1 MPVKTKAT
9 IHEFTIVLANV
20 EELTPDLAEWRLYE
34 VFDDGTAG
42 SCNGE
47 VFIDFHRKAPTFS
60 EAVQSALADVHK
72 AAQEVARVQTEESR
86 LVEQINAALM

>member
-20 EELTPDLAEWRLYE
+20 EELTAELADALYE

-60 EAVQSALADVHK
+60 EAVQSAMADVHK

-86 LVEQINAALM
+86 LVEQINAALI

>member
-20 EELTPDLAEWRLYE
+20 EELTPDLANGLYE

-47 VFIDFHRKAPTFS
+47 VFIDFHQRASTFS
-60 EAVQSALADVHK
+60 EAVQSAMDDVHK

-86 LVEQINAALM
+86 LVEQINAALI